1 MELTV
6 PALIIAAVVCGGFA
20 VLGAIYARR
29 QKVDAEA
36 FNTARGSV
44 GPLWSAISLVALM
57 AGTWVLFS
65 PGEMASY
72 TGISTLA
79 CYAAGM
85 ALPLIVLALIGPAL
99 RTRYPDAASPGLM
112 ARARW
117 GAPAQLMIS
126 AIALTY
132 MAVYVCAEL
141 TAISGAFRVV
151 AGVAPWITALLVAVA
166 TLSYAAWGGLR
177 VTIFTDGVQALF
189 ILPLL
194 VAAFLGA
201 IAAFGG
207 WEAAQL
213 PLAAHPELMAWASRP
228 GIEAG
233 FSLILGILAANLFDQ
248 SLWQR
253 VVACRDDRTVRR
265 GFLLAAVGIVPVILL
280 AGWFGL
286 WYAGRELP
294 AANAPSALFV
304 LVAQSTPAWVALAVL
319 ALALILVMSTLG
331 SLANG
336 MAALVAGDL
345 ASFRPTTTPQGRL
358 TIGRWVT
365 IGAAAVAVPIAA
377 LQPSVT
383 YVFLVA
389 DLLCATAV
397 VPVFLGL
404 LGMRLPF
411 AGLVAA
417 IVAGAV
423 AGIPTFTRPDF
434 FTPIVDMRPTLGL
447 PADTNAMLLSFA
459 LAFLVSTVVALAFA
473 ALSRPRR
480 P

>member
-1 MELTV
+1 MDLAV
-6 PALIIAAVVCGGFA
+6 PALVIAVVVCGGFA

-29 QKVDAEA
+29 QSVDAEA
-36 FNTARGSV
+36 FTTARASV

-72 TGISTLA
+72 TGISTLV
-79 CYAAGM
+79 CYALGM
-85 ALPLIVLALIGPAL
+85 ALPLVVLALLGPAL
-99 RTRYPDAASPGLM
+99 RARYPEATSPGLM
-112 ARARW
+112 ARLRW
-117 GAPAQLMIS
+117 GPSAQLLIS

-132 MAVYVCAEL
+132 MAVYVAAEL

-151 AGVAPWITALLVAVA
+151 AGVSPWITSVLVAVA

-177 VTIFTDGVQALF
+177 VTIFTDGVQAFF

-194 VAAFLGA
+194 VAAFVGA
-201 IAAFGG
+201 VMAFGG
-207 WEAAQL
+207 WEAAQR
-213 PLAAHPELMAWASRP
+213 PLAAHPALMAWASRP

-233 FSLILGILAANLFDQ
+233 FSLILGIVAANLFDQ

-286 WYAGRELP
+286 WYAGRGLP
-294 AANAPSALFV
+294 GDSAPSALFV

-319 ALALILVMSTLG
+319 ALALVLVMSTLG

-345 ASFRPTTTPQGRL
+345 ASFRPATTPQRRL
-358 TIGRWVT
+358 AIGRWVT
-365 IGAAAVAVPIAA
+365 VAVAAAAVPIAA
-377 LQPSVT
+377 FQPSVT

-389 DLLCATAV
+389 DLVCATAV

-404 LGMRLPF
+404 LGLRLPL
-411 AGLVAA
+411 AGLIAA
-417 IVAGAV
+417 VVAGAV

-434 FTPIVDMRPTLGL
+434 FTPIYDIRPRLHL
-447 PADTNAMLLSFA
+447 PADMNAMLISFA
-459 LAFLVSTVVALAFA
+459 LAFLASTVVALGFA

-480 P
+480 A

>member
-1 MELTV
+1 MELAV
-6 PALIIAAVVCGGFA
+6 PALATAATTCGGFA
-20 VLGAIYARR
+20 VLGAVYARR
-29 QKVDAEA
+29 NRVDAEA
-36 FNTARGSV
+36 FTSARGSV
-44 GPLWSAISLVALM
+44 GALWSAISLVALM

-65 PGEMASY
+65 PGEMAVY

-79 CYAAGM
+79 CYALGM
-85 ALPLIVLALIGPAL
+85 AGPLVALALIGPRL
-99 RTRYPDAASPGLM
+99 RERYPEAGSPGLM

-117 GAPAQLMIS
+117 GAPAQLLIS
-126 AIALTY
+126 AIALVY

-151 AGVAPWITALLVAVA
+151 AGIDAWITAALVAAA

-194 VAAFLGA
+194 AAAFLGSV
-201 IAAFGG
+201 AAFGG
-207 WEAAQL
+207 WEAAQR
-213 PLAAHPELMAWASRP
+213 PLADHPELMAWASRP

-233 FSLILGILAANLFDQ
+233 LSLILGILAANLFDQ

-253 VVACRDDRTVRR
+253 VVACRDGRTVRR
-265 GFLLAAVGIVPVILL
+265 AFLLAAAGIVPVILL

-286 WYAGRELP
+286 WYAGRGMPVEG
-294 AANAPSALFV
+294 APSALFA
-304 LVAQSTPAWVALAVL
+304 LVAASTPSWVALAVL
-319 ALALILVMSTLG
+319 ALALVLVMSTLG

-345 ASFRPTTTPQGRL
+345 ASFRPATTPARRL
-358 TIGRWVT
+358 AVGRWVT
-365 IGAAAVAVPIAA
+365 IGVAAAAVPIAA
-377 LQPSVT
+377 WQPSVT

-404 LGMRLPF
+404 LGLRLPL
-411 AGLVAA
+411 AGLFASVAA
-417 IVAGAV
+417 GAAV
-423 AGIPTFTRPDF
+423 GIPTFTGPDLI
-434 FTPIVDMRPTLGL
+434 TPMVDARQLLGM
-447 PADTNAMLLSFA
+447 PADANAMLVSFA
-459 LAFLVSTVVALAFA
+459 LAFAASSSVAVGCALAA
-473 ALSRPRR
+473 PRR
-480 P
+480 